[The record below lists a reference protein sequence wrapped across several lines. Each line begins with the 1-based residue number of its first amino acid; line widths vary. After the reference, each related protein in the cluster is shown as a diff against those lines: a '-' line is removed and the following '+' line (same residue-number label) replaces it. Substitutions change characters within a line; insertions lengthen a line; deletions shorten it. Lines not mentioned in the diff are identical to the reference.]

1 MVRIPKWKC
10 LWLWLFFLY
19 LWDWASCSQNSM
31 HVLLQYLKWSSSHL
45 ILIVNQICSRETHNT
60 PQQERKKKK
69 WCLKIQWKQT
79 SLMEILKRKIHWIST
94 QVQKKNH
101 HSHTLVLMSL
111 LCLKFTMLNDME
123 KNGRK
128 SHPIFHSN
136 IIFRWKDVSLQ
147 HFYAVFYSSCC
158 Q

>member
-94 QVQKKNH
+94 QVQKKKPSLS
-101 HSHTLVLMSL
+101 HSCFNESFMLKIYYVKWYGEKWKKVTPHFSFKYYFQMKRCFSGAL
-111 LCLKFTMLNDME
+111 LCCLL
-123 KNGRK
+123 
-128 SHPIFHSN
+128 
-136 IIFRWKDVSLQ
+136 
-147 HFYAVFYSSCC
+147 
-158 Q
+158 